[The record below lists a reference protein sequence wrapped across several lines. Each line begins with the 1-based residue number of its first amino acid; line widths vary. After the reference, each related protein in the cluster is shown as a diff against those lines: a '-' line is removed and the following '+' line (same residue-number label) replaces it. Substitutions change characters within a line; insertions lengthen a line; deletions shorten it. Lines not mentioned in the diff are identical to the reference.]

1 MSHDGGPTADFESF
15 TQRCQSACSASML
28 PVIRPARTSACRT
41 DRYSCSRSIVLV
53 VIGCVTLVAAG
64 GWLRNSGLAFSF
76 TSLLSISLRGM
87 VRSKGFGHSAQDLV
101 IRRTLRLLLV
111 VSFNIA
117 QLNGSCL
124 PPLKTNCLTRVSIL
138 KVVRSRNLRP
148 SKTEKCREDGILRS
162 IKAGN

>member
-64 GWLRNSGLAFSF
+64 GWLRNSAWLF
-76 TSLLSISLRGM
+76 
-87 VRSKGFGHSAQDLV
+87 HSQVFCQSHSGEWCA
-101 IRRTLRLLLV
+101 
-111 VSFNIA
+111 A
-117 QLNGSCL
+117 
-124 PPLKTNCLTRVSIL
+124 RVSD
-138 KVVRSRNLRP
+138 KVR
-148 SKTEKCREDGILRS
+148 KI
-162 IKAGN
+162 